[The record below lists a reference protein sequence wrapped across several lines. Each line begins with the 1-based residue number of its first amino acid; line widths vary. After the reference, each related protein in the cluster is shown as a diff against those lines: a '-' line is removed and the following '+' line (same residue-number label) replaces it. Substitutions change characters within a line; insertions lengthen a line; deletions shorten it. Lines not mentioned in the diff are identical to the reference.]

1 MLKSVWPTFC
11 LCLTVKGE
19 LGMLNVIIEAEGLT
33 FSSKLKEI
41 LEDRQAVVEFTANH
55 GKADDRKLSQGDAET
70 CFLCSREYFNSINGQ
85 PRLIEIAKSYKA
97 TSIVVISQID
107 EPFSVKED
115 LAGKLLFINFPEDN
129 GPNDTLS
136 EYGIQMVATLI
147 TKNNQFIAGDV
158 ITKKLVTLAE
168 KVAKTDVTVFIN
180 GPTGTGKEVL
190 SKFIHNNSSRY
201 DRPFVGINC
210 AAIPEN
216 MLEAILFG
224 HEKGAFTGASS
235 PNKGIFRAAD
245 GGTLLLDEISE
256 MPLSLQAKILRVLQE
271 KIVTPIGSQKDLPV
285 DVRVIATTNRN
296 MLEEL
301 KKGTFREDLYY
312 RLNVFPLATSNL
324 MDRKSD
330 IIPLT
335 TALLFRHCKSL
346 DMLPWLKKSALQTL
360 LDHNWP
366 GNVRELENIV
376 QRALV
381 LCTEKEICSTDII
394 IDNNALNISTN
405 PLLNENTQQLAI

>member
-1 MLKSVWPTFC
+1 
-11 LCLTVKGE
+11 
-19 LGMLNVIIEAEGLT
+19 MLNVIIEAEGLS
-33 FSSKLKEI
+33 FSLKLKNI
-41 LEDRQAVVEFTANH
+41 LKDRQAIVEFTNDKDSTLEKKVGAEV
-55 GKADDRKLSQGDAET
+55 SET
-70 CFLCSREYFNSINGQ
+70 CFICSKKYFNSINGQ
-85 PRLIEIAKSYKA
+85 SGLIDIAKSYKA
-97 TSIVVISQID
+97 KAIVVISKM
-107 EPFSVKED
+107 EEYFWVKED
-115 LAGKLLFINFPEDN
+115 LGGKLLYINFPEENKAEDATN
-129 GPNDTLS
+129 
-136 EYGIQMVATLI
+136 EYGLQMVATLV
-147 TKNNQFIAGDV
+147 TKNNQFIAGDQN
-158 ITKKLVTLAE
+158 TKNLAQLAE

-190 SKFIHNNSSRY
+190 SKFIHSNSSRSSN
-201 DRPFVGINC
+201 PFVGINC

-296 MLEEL
+296 MLDEI

-312 RLNVFPLATSNL
+312 RLNVFPLATSHL
-324 MDRKSD
+324 ADRRDD
-330 IIPLT
+330 IIPLV
-335 TALLFRHCKSL
+335 TALLYRHSQSIG
-346 DMLPWLKKSALQTL
+346 DLPWLTTSALNTL
-360 LDHNWP
+360 LNHNWP

-381 LCTEKEICSTDII
+381 LCTEKEICSDDIV
-394 IDNNALNISTN
+394 IDNNPLNITTN
-405 PLLNENTQQLAI
+405 SLLDKTNQQLAI